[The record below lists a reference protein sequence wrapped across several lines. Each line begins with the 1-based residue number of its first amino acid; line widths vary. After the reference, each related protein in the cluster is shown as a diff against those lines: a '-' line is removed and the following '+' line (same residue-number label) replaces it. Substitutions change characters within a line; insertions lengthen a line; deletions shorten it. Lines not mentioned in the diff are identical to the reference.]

1 MNCSETRI
9 KARTNMSAIQ
19 TAALKEFETI
29 LRKALPSVELPEN
42 LVDLLLAT
50 MKDSERDRLNDFSF
64 VKPKIDMVN
73 KSSLKTV
80 VKLLPFMPDRLDY
93 MMDQG
98 RCCAIEFDHGLFN
111 PCCKSCGE
119 GQKFC
124 KGHTE
129 KPSPFGEYE
138 DRLTQWN
145 DGLGVGTMEFEVD
158 GKKYVEATFGE
169 YLLDKKIAPEQVKQA
184 LKEAGLAI
192 RLAPHDMQVRPK
204 TKKARGRPSEKK
216 VETLEGEEAPAPV
229 ADKPKRVK
237 LTEEERK
244 ARDEKEAAEKAE
256 RAVKRDA
263 DRKVIAERKAA
274 EAIVKAQEQAAK
286 LKQKADE
293 ADRKARE
300 ALAGK
305 AKTQEVVVPEA
316 PGKAKVVVKTRE
328 SAAKA
333 KTQEAIA
340 SGEVKT
346 KPKAKNPVKAASP
359 VKVPSPAKS
368 QSPDWE
374 PLGTPLDVSMYY
386 KGFLDE
392 MECHEDEETGEK
404 FWVDDERNVYNA
416 SKKKIGFVNEE
427 GEVEML

>member
-1 MNCSETRI
+1 
-9 KARTNMSAIQ
+9 MSAIEMIAPMLPQ
-19 TAALKEFETI
+19 FETL
-29 LRKALPSVELPEN
+29 LRKALPSLELPSN
-42 LVDLLLAT
+42 LVDLLLMAFKET
-50 MKDSERDRLNDFSF
+50 ERDRLNDFSF

-98 RCCAIEFDHGLFN
+98 RCCAIEFDNGLFN

-138 DRLTQWN
+138 DRLTKWN
-145 DGLGVGTMEFEVD
+145 DGLGVGTMEFEVG

-229 ADKPKRVK
+229 VEKPKRVK
-237 LTEEERK
+237 LSEEERK

-263 DRKVIAERKAA
+263 ERKIIAERKAA

-286 LKQKADE
+286 LKQKAEE

-300 ALAGK
+300 ALAGN
-305 AKTQEVVVPEA
+305 T
-316 PGKAKVVVKTRE
+316 
-328 SAAKA
+328 
-333 KTQEAIA
+333 
-340 SGEVKT
+340 SGEAKS

-359 VKVPSPAKS
+359 VKVPSPAKN
-368 QSPDWE
+368 QE
-374 PLGTPLDVSMYY
+374 PLGTSLDAEYY
-386 KGFLDE
+386 QGDLDE
-392 MECHEDEETGEK
+392 MECHEDEAGEK
-404 FWVDDERNVYNA
+404 FWVDGERNVYNA

-427 GEVEML
+427 GDVEML